1 MHAPLDLIAGSYAI
15 YNAGLDLQSQE
26 TSLKMATVFSPLLEQ
41 ACQGTVNHFNAIQS
55 GVYNQSQEVGL
66 CANTSDRL
74 PWVYSRHTDSKRML
88 LLLPTRE
95 GVEDSKDMLTHA
107 KPEKILTEEVN
118 TPIIVMYSID
128 PRGSSQTHLSILEVV
143 H

>member
-15 YNAGLDLQSQE
+15 YNAGLDFQSQE

-41 ACQGTVNHFNAIQS
+41 ACQGTVNHFNANQS

-74 PWVYSRHTDSKRML
+74 SSRHTDSERML

-95 GVEDSKDMLTHA
+95 GVEDSKGMLTHA

-118 TPIIVMYSID
+118 TPNCYV
-128 PRGSSQTHLSILEVV
+128 QH
-143 H
+143 